1 MTNLSQAV
9 LSKGILIIVEY
20 RNTVWNFLHKGMAK
34 HMRSPKLL
42 YELVINKL
50 CLDLVYFSLY
60 SSYNDLFISY
70 ALLNRLQEAQN
81 TSILE

>member
-1 MTNLSQAV
+1 
-9 LSKGILIIVEY
+9 
-20 RNTVWNFLHKGMAK
+20 
-34 HMRSPKLL
+34 MRSSELL

-50 CLDLVYFSLY
+50 FLDLVYFSLY

-81 TSILE
+81 IVILE